1 MTYLLSTDAIK
12 GRKGEDLHALPVFA
26 GSFSLEILLHNV

>member
-12 GRKGEDLHALPVFA
+12 GRKGEDLRALPVFA
-26 GSFSLEILLHNV
+26 GTFPLAILLHNV